1 MTRTAFRLFEFFAFG
16 VISFLSFSH
25 SEASTTKVDVDLIEG
40 SSDVCQ
46 RDIHLLLSSKTVFNH
61 PDLKNEA
68 SNAFSVCRES
78 NFYPNAC
85 LTDITKFER
94 ICQAL
99 GGQMISERMTVSCSD
114 SSSEAGDDEHFVV
127 GNAPNCVPKSCELNK
142 FKKDLSFMYAE
153 SAEDHLNQSKTTG
166 KKCTVAPDFCMHD
179 TFHLLGTLDVFHH
192 PLLIEGLGH
201 AFNSCEFNTNGA
213 FKSDCLMATEYF
225 EDACEE
231 MGGQMTTH
239 HLEMKC
245 YNNGGSAIQFFNS
258 PNCIAKSCDVSMP
271 HDRNFIDSYYTISL
285 EAATDYWSNND
296 SFLRSS
302 VNYHERHPSRSYYS
316 SRYRWVP
323 RNPGVCTVSSKMIS
337 LPKLLLPAAPIKE
350 QHIASERNINSSRS
364 IVLVT
369 TTALLVCF
377 AVGSVFLAI
386 FFHRQQNTKPPA
398 VLRRIVARPMSGN
411 EREIHSA
418 QQEQESERMV

>member
-1 MTRTAFRLFEFFAFG
+1 MR
-16 VISFLSFSH
+16 
-25 SEASTTKVDVDLIEG
+25 
-40 SSDVCQ
+40 
-46 RDIHLLLSSKTVFNH
+46 
-61 PDLKNEA
+61 
-68 SNAFSVCRES
+68 
-78 NFYPNAC
+78 
-85 LTDITKFER
+85 
-94 ICQAL
+94 
-99 GGQMISERMTVSCSD
+99 
-114 SSSEAGDDEHFVV
+114 
-127 GNAPNCVPKSCELNK
+127 
-142 FKKDLSFMYAE
+142 
-153 SAEDHLNQSKTTG
+153 
-166 KKCTVAPDFCMHD
+166 D

-201 AFNSCEFNTNGA
+201 AFNSCEFDSNGA

-239 HLEMKC
+239 HLEMQC
-245 YNNGGSAIQFFNS
+245 SQSGGLAFQLLNS
-258 PNCIAKSCDVSMP
+258 PNCIAKSCDVSLQ

-302 VNYHERHPSRSYYS
+302 VNYHERHPSRSYS
-316 SRYRWVP
+316 SRYRWIT

-337 LPKLLLPAAPIKE
+337 LPKLLLPAVPIKE
-350 QHIASERNINSSRS
+350 QHTASEMNTNSSRS
-364 IVLVT
+364 IALVT
-369 TTALLVCF
+369 TTALVCF

-411 EREIHSA
+411 EREIDSA